1 MTRIGIIGAGAWGT
15 ALACAVRRGG
25 NDVVI
30 WAREPEVVTAIN
42 RDAENPL
49 FLKDLRLP
57 PGIVASNDLKYAAAA
72 DMLLLA
78 PPAQHMRAVTTE
90 LRPYPTPD
98 APIVTCA
105 KGIERGTCALMS
117 QVLEE
122 TLPQARLAV
131 LSGPSFAEDIAR
143 DLPAGV
149 TLACADLALGD
160 KIAQTISTPRF
171 RLYLTDDLIGALLG
185 GAVKNVVAIACG
197 IALGKKLGD
206 SARATLIA
214 RGLNEA
220 ALLGLAMGARLETFL
235 GLSGV
240 GDFNLSCSSPRSRNM
255 SLGIALGEGQRLA
268 DILAARSTVQEGVHS
283 AESTAALAQRYNLDM
298 PITYAVDAVLNH
310 GADLDQAIAEL
321 FAHPCSMEL
330 PPPSA
335 AGDLGQRLQ

>member
-15 ALACAVRRGG
+15 ALGVRVVRRGG

-30 WAREPEVVTAIN
+30 WALEPEVATAIN
-42 RDAENPL
+42 RNAENPL
-49 FLKDLRLP
+49 FLKNVRLP
-57 PGIVASNDLKYAAAA
+57 PGIVASNDLKQAAAA
-72 DMLLLA
+72 DLLLLV

-90 LRPYPTPD
+90 LRPYLSPS

-122 TLPQARLAV
+122 TLPQARVAV

-149 TLACADLALGD
+149 TLACADLALGG
-160 KIAQTISTPRF
+160 KIAQTIGTPRF
-171 RLYLTDDLIGALLG
+171 RLYVTDDLIGAMLG

-220 ALLGLAMGARLETFL
+220 ARMGLAMGARLETFL
-235 GLSGV
+235 
-240 GDFNLSCSSPRSRNM
+240 
-255 SLGIALGEGQRLA
+255 A
-268 DILAARSTVQEGVHS
+268 
-283 AESTAALAQRYNLDM
+283 Y
-298 PITYAVDAVLNH
+298 
-310 GADLDQAIAEL
+310 QASETLI
-321 FAHPCSMEL
+321 
-330 PPPSA
+330 
-335 AGDLGQRLQ
+335 